1 MIISFLAWP
10 QEFSSGLVLG
20 IVESSNCGTDETPV
34 TLQTKDAAKMS
45 TQKWTASVKGV
56 HKKFK
61 IQCSDVEN
69 KDMVLYS
76 EEEDVFS
83 IRGKNVEI
91 LGFLHPFPAITV
103 KQTTL
108 RFSNYHPPLT
118 IHK

>member
-20 IVESSNCGTDETPV
+20 IAESSDCGTDETPV
-34 TLQTKDAAKMS
+34 TLQKKNSDLVSK
-45 TQKWTASVKGV
+45 QKWTPSMKNG

-61 IQCSDVEN
+61 IQCSDDDEVK

-83 IRGKNVEI
+83 IKGKNRI
-91 LGFLHPFPAITV
+91 LRWES
-103 KQTTL
+103 K
-108 RFSNYHPPLT
+108 SM
-118 IHK
+118 

>member
-20 IVESSNCGTDETPV
+20 IAESSDCGTDETPV
-34 TLQTKDAAKMS
+34 TLQKKNSDLVSK
-45 TQKWTASVKGV
+45 QKWTPSMKNG

-76 EEEDVFS
+76 EKQDVFS
-83 IRGKNVEI
+83 ISGKNRI
-91 LGFLHPFPAITV
+91 LRWES
-103 KQTTL
+103 K
-108 RFSNYHPPLT
+108 SM
-118 IHK
+118 